1 LDMRE
6 EAVVIE
12 KNPANPFVDEVRGWG
27 VPVIIAD
34 ARRPEVLHDA
44 AIQAAESIVPCTND
58 DLVNL
63 SIALEARRQV
73 PKIKVV
79 LRMFDVQMAENVRK
93 GFGIHTAFSIPELAA
108 PAFAAAATKAPLDFA
123 YSLDDCGLLTITD
136 FTLVTESRLAG
147 YTVGQ
152 LEDEFNVAV
161 IAHRNQGQVQLH
173 PTDTTMLA
181 AGDRFTVSASIEA
194 VIKIAQLTPPTR
206 SLDRYHQGR
215 WSIKTR

>member
-1 LDMRE
+1 
-6 EAVVIE
+6 
-12 KNPANPFVDEVRGWG
+12 
-27 VPVIIAD
+27 
-34 ARRPEVLHDA
+34 
-44 AIQAAESIVPCTND
+44 VPCTND
-58 DLVNL
+58 DLVIL

-123 YSLDDCGLLTITD
+123 FSLDDCGLLTITD
-136 FTLVTESRLAG
+136 FTLVAESCLKG

-161 IAHRNQGQVQLH
+161 IAYRRQGQSQLH
-173 PTDTTMLA
+173 PPDGTVLSVN
-181 AGDRFTVSASIEA
+181 DRFTVSASIEA
-194 VIKIAQLTPPTR
+194 VIKIAKLTPPTR